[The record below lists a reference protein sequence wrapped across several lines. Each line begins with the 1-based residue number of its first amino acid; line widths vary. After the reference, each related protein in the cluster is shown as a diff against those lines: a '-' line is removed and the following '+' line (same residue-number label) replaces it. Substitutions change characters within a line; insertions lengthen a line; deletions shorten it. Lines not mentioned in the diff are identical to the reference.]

1 MITLANIR
9 DWLKTFEIAENYYN
23 YYIGKLDNKKDKSIG
38 VYSLNKSNL
47 PVIALGGLENTT
59 YNIKSVSV
67 LIHWTKNA
75 DETEKAAFDLFD
87 KLLSIKNVQIN
98 GIQIYYLK
106 LNVSEPIDV
115 GTDDKGVYERVIE
128 FDLYYKRSEN

>member
-9 DWLKTFEIAENYYN
+9 DWLKTFEIAEN

>member
-9 DWLKTFEIAENYYN
+9 DWLKTFEIAEN

-38 VYSLNKSNL
+38 VYSLNKPNS

>member
-9 DWLKTFEIAENYYN
+9 DWLKTFEIAEN

-87 KLLSIKNVQIN
+87 KLLSVKNVQIN
-98 GIQIYYLK
+98 GTQIYYLK
-106 LNVSEPIDV
+106 LNASEPIDV

>member
-9 DWLKTFEIAENYYN
+9 DWLKTFEIAEN

-38 VYSLNKSNL
+38 VYSLNKPNS

-128 FDLYYKRSEN
+128 FGLYYKRSEN

>member
-9 DWLKTFEIAENYYN
+9 DWLKTFEIAEN

-38 VYSLNKSNL
+38 VYSLNKSNS

-87 KLLSIKNVQIN
+87 KLLSVKNVQIN